1 MLSKLTELLDSV
13 PCAWYGFVRALSSSP
28 GTGRFVIGLVLGM
41 RLGSLRFAGAKFH
54 RLFGCGLVL
63 GLG

>member
-41 RLGSLRFAGAKFH
+41 RLGSLRFGVPGFI
-54 RLFGCGLVL
+54 GCLVVGLY
-63 GLG
+63 